1 MKIKKEKEK
10 MKILLGIVLI
20 LAGIALGIYVG
31 FWLLFVGGIMTI
43 INAIEA
49 DPVSA
54 TSIAWGAI
62 KIIFAGA
69 TGGLSFCALALPGI
83 AFLKSGLK

>member
-1 MKIKKEKEK
+1 
-10 MKILLGIVLI
+10 MKILLGIILI

-43 INAIEA
+43 INAIKA

-69 TGGLSFCALALPGI
+69 AGGLSFWALALPGI

>member
-1 MKIKKEKEK
+1 
-10 MKILLGIVLI
+10 MKILLGIILI

-43 INAIEA
+43 ISAIKA

-54 TSIAWGAI
+54 TSITWGAI

-69 TGGLSFCALALPGI
+69 TGVLSFWALALPGI
-83 AFLKSGLK
+83 AFLKVGSK